1 MATKATPPAM
11 LGSKGSKRF
20 QVTLGPSPG
29 APAAQEM
36 AREPRPKPRP
46 FCDTEAEAKQW
57 AAEWWSDYK
66 PRVKSDNGGL
76 YIYARELLKQLDP
89 TAAAGGIAPVHLLKL
104 SWLEARA
111 AQLRAAPN
119 EAARRALALPR
130 RQDLEAM
137 HPEAFL
143 SPEEMR
149 ALPTGYNGDPDLR
162 LIAISHGWVR

>member
-1 MATKATPPAM
+1 M
-11 LGSKGSKRF
+11 
-20 QVTLGPSPG
+20 
-29 APAAQEM
+29 
-36 AREPRPKPRP
+36 
-46 FCDTEAEAKQW
+46 
-57 AAEWWSDYK
+57 DY
-66 PRVKSDNGGL
+66 
-76 YIYARELLKQLDP
+76 
-89 TAAAGGIAPVHLLKL
+89 

-111 AQLRAAPN
+111 AQLQAAPN

-149 ALPTGYNGDPDLR
+149 ALPKGIGDYDDDLR

>member
-1 MATKATPPAM
+1 MATKVAPI
-11 LGSKGSKRF
+11 LGEQGSKRF
-20 QVTLGPSPG
+20 QVTLGPG

-46 FCDTEAEAKQW
+46 FCETEAEAKQW
-57 AAEWWSDYK
+57 AGEWWSDYR
-66 PRVKSDNGGL
+66 PRVKSDNGKL
-76 YIYARELLKQLDP
+76 YIRADELLKQLDP
-89 TAAAGGIAPVHLLKL
+89 TAAAGGIAPVRRLKL

-149 ALPTGYNGDPDLR
+149 ALPEGYGGDNYNLR

>member
-1 MATKATPPAM
+1 MPRELPYVEIISQRIRDQA
-11 LGSKGSKRF
+11 
-20 QVTLGPSPG
+20 TLGPSPS

-57 AAEWWSDYK
+57 AAEWWPDYE
-66 PRVKSDNGGL
+66 PRVKSDNGKL
-76 YIYARELLKQLDP
+76 YIDPDELLEQLDP
-89 TAAAGGIAPVHLLKL
+89 TAEAGGIAPVHLLKL

-149 ALPTGYNGDPDLR
+149 ALPKGYGNDDDLR

>member
-1 MATKATPPAM
+1 MAKIKAYELRNKTKP
-11 LGSKGSKRF
+11 
-20 QVTLGPSPG
+20 
-29 APAAQEM
+29 
-36 AREPRPKPRP
+36 
-46 FCDTEAEAKQW
+46 
-57 AAEWWSDYK
+57 
-66 PRVKSDNGGL
+66 
-76 YIYARELLKQLDP
+76 ELLKQLDP

-143 SPEEMR
+143 SPAQIR
-149 ALPTGYNGDPDLR
+149 LLPRGYSGTADLR